1 MSISS
6 NADKGAYTPARGDAV
21 EEDHVYRKIAL
32 RVMPL
37 LFLAYLLAFLDRI
50 NVGYAQLQMK
60 ADLGF
65 TDAVYGLGAGI
76 FFLAYLLFEIPSN
89 MLLERVGARL
99 TLLRIM
105 VLWGITSAAMMFV
118 KTPTHFYVVRALLG
132 LFEGGFFPGIILYLT
147 YWFPRSRRAAVT
159 GQFMFAVPVAGIIG
173 GPISGLVMTS
183 MNGTLGLAGWQWMF
197 VIEGL
202 PTILLG
208 FVCYLMLADRP
219 SKARWLDD
227 EEKAIVQRVLDADA
241 DTADSAERNVLLE
254 LRKAVSDPR
263 VWLLAFVYFS
273 IACGNYAFTFWLPT
287 MIKGLGVDNLAK
299 VGLYSALPYAFAGA
313 GVLLISRSSDYFKE
327 RRIHVG
333 GFLVLSAVAFAL
345 MPQLHSS
352 LPGALALLCF
362 VAFFE
367 FGASISFWS
376 IPPTYLSKET
386 VAVGLALVSCI
397 GVIGGFVSPTVL
409 GFIKSRTGSLTN
421 GVYFVSAIMTAG
433 GLAVILGLPKRATR
447 V

>member
-1 MSISS
+1 MPSS
-6 NADKGAYTPARGDAV
+6 LNAGKSTYHASSSSHAI
-21 EEDHVYRKIAL
+21 EDQVYRKVGL
-32 RVMPL
+32 RIMPL

-60 ADLGF
+60 TDLGF

-89 MLLERVGARL
+89 MLLERIGARL

-118 KTPTHFYVVRALLG
+118 RTPTHFYIVRALLG

-147 YWFPRSRRAAVT
+147 YWFPRGRRAAVT

-173 GPISGLVMTS
+173 GPLSGLVMTS
-183 MNGTLGLAGWQWMF
+183 LNGTLGLAGWQWMF
-197 VIEGL
+197 VVEGL
-202 PTILLG
+202 PTVLLG
-208 FVCYLMLADRP
+208 VVCYFMLANRP
-219 SKARWLDD
+219 SEARWLSDT
-227 EEKAIVQRVLDADA
+227 EKAVVQRALDADA
-241 DTADSAERNVLLE
+241 DKDESVERNVLAE

-287 MIKGLGVDNLAK
+287 MIKSLGVDNLAK
-299 VGLYSALPYAFAGA
+299 VGLYSAIPYAFAGA

-327 RRIHVG
+327 RRIHIG
-333 GFLVLSAVAFAL
+333 GFLVVSALAFAL
-345 MPQLHSS
+345 TPQFQTS
-352 LPGALALLCF
+352 LSTTLAVLCF

-376 IPPTYLSKET
+376 IPPTYLRKET
-386 VAVGLALVSCI
+386 VAVGLALVSSI

-409 GFIKSRTGSLTN
+409 GFIKTQTGSLTN
-421 GVYFVSAIMTAG
+421 GIYFVSAMMTMG
-433 GLAVILGLPKRATR
+433 GLAVMLGLPKRATR